1 MLISLR
7 IENFALIDRL
17 ELVFGPGLNVLTGET
32 GAGKSIILD
41 AIDAALGGK
50 VTSRSIRTGAQRAL
64 VEATFKLT
72 PDLAQW
78 LDEQEID
85 LLDEISLVCSR
96 EMTTNQTVLRSS
108 RSRINGVVVNRK
120 QIEQLRSR
128 VVEITAQGQSVL
140 IGQPAHQRDCLDS
153 FGGAPLLQQRRAVF
167 EAYTACQEAFAHLE
181 GRRQSEQ
188 MRLQKLDLLE
198 FQLKELSAAKL
209 EEPDELEHLD
219 QERQRLSHVVE
230 LQKQSYQVYQALY
243 QNDGEADAAA
253 DILGEAEATLIDMV
267 NYDVQLQPI
276 LDMVSAAL
284 AQVEEAGRQIN
295 AYGEGLEADPQRL
308 ETVEQRIRDLK
319 QICRKYGPNLAEA
332 IAYTERI
339 QAELEELQGGGQS
352 IEVLEQIYQE
362 RKAILVKVCADLTQL
377 RRSAADELEAR
388 LVSGLKPLA
397 MEKVQFKVEIAP
409 SPPTAAGAD
418 KITFL
423 FSPNPGEPLHPL
435 TETAS
440 GGEMS
445 RFLLALKSCFTQV
458 DSVGTLIFD
467 EIDVGVSGR
476 VAAAIA
482 QKLHQLSVHHQVLCV
497 THQPLIAAMADRHF
511 RVHKQV
517 IDTQD
522 SPIPDR
528 HLSNTQNSDVRTV
541 VRVSSLD
548 NHLTRSEELAQLAG
562 GHFATEEISFA
573 FGESLLAQAASRR
586 QRQQLSPSSQSE
598 SLPDSDSQ
606 TETAIDRTLNNP

>member
-1 MLISLR
+1 MLLGLR

-50 VTSRSIRTGAQRAL
+50 VTSRSIRTGAIRAV

-72 PDLAQW
+72 PDLTDW
-78 LDEQEID
+78 LLEQEID

-96 EMTTNQTVLRSS
+96 EMSTTQGVLRSS
-108 RSRINGVVVNRK
+108 RSRINGVVVNRQ

-128 VVEITAQGQSVL
+128 LVEITAQGQTVQ
-140 IGQPAHQRDCLDS
+140 IGQPARQRHCLDS
-153 FGGAPLLQQRRAVF
+153 FGGSPLLLQRREVF
-167 EAYTACQEAFAHLE
+167 AAFTACSEALSHLE
-181 GRRQSEQ
+181 NRRQSEQ

-198 FQLKELSAAKL
+198 FQLKELSTANL
-209 EEPDELEHLD
+209 QDPDESEHLE

-253 DILGEAEATLIDMV
+253 DILGQAEAVLIDMV

-284 AQVEEAGRQIN
+284 SQVEEAGRQIN
-295 AYGEGLEADPQRL
+295 AYGEDLEADPQRL

-319 QICRKYGPNLAEA
+319 QICRKYGPSLAEA
-332 IAYTERI
+332 IAYSQRV
-339 QAELEELQGGGQS
+339 QSELEELQGGGQS
-352 IEVLEQIYQE
+352 MEVLEQVYQE
-362 RKAILVKVCADLTQL
+362 RKAILEKACASLSQL
-377 RRSAADELEAR
+377 RRTAADELEAR
-388 LVSGLKPLA
+388 LVSELKPLA
-397 MEKVQFKVEIAP
+397 MEKVKFQVETTP
-409 SPPTAAGAD
+409 CPPTSYGAD
-418 KITFL
+418 KIVFM
-423 FSPNPGEPLHPL
+423 FSPNPGEPLHPM

-445 RFLLALKSCFTQV
+445 RFLLALKACFSQV

-476 VAAAIA
+476 VAVAIA
-482 QKLHQLSVHHQVLCV
+482 QKLHQLSQHHQVLCV
-497 THQPLIAAMADRHF
+497 THQPLVAAMADRHF
-511 RVHKQV
+511 RVDKEV
-517 IDTQD
+517 IEKESAVT
-522 SPIPDR
+522 SHEI
-528 HLSNTQNSDVRTV
+528 SNTQHSDVRTV
-541 VRVSSLD
+541 VRVSALD

-562 GHFATEEISFA
+562 GEFGTEAIAFA
-573 FGESLLAQAASRR
+573 ESLLAQAASHRLM
-586 QRQQLSPSSQSE
+586 QPLPISKPKP
-598 SLPDSDSQ
+598 LPDSGSHS
-606 TETAIDRTLNNP
+606 ETAIDKTLNNP